1 MVREKNTE
9 LELFLRILAQKTVC
23 REFCFLKTR
32 FQLTNE
38 NKKIYSAVFLNHK
51 M

>member
-38 NKKIYSAVFLNHK
+38 NKKFILQYF
-51 M
+51 